1 MSSTTTTS
9 HSDGTLRPEKFGV
22 VHQFRVFCLLRPRG
36 MYALLRDSI
45 YAFASDNIATHG
57 AALAYYTLFSVAPVL
72 IVVAGVVGLVYGRSA
87 AEGQLAPWLAQFLG
101 PEGARA
107 AQMMLAHAASPTG
120 GIISTITGLVSLFF
134 GASAVVTQ
142 LRQSMNAVWHIH
154 VPDEDTSF
162 IGSLKSLFS
171 DRLYSFGVVIGAGI
185 LIVVSVVLNTLVAA
199 AGTYAKAWLPLPE
212 FVLHTINFLLSFG
225 IITFMFTLVYKWLP
239 DAYVAW
245 GDAFVGAM
253 VTALLFNFGGQA
265 ISAFIGKFAGSVYG
279 TAGSVLAMLVW
290 VFYSAQV
297 FFFGAEVTRIFA
309 ERCGAGIVPVRHT
322 LRSVVRRPSP
332 AH

>member
-9 HSDGTLRPEKFGV
+9 HSDGTPPPENFGV
-22 VHQFRVFCLLRPRG
+22 VHQFRAFCLLKPRG
-36 MYALLRDSI
+36 MYGLLRDSI
-45 YAFASDNIATHG
+45 YAFASDNISTHG
-57 AALAYYTLFSVAPVL
+57 AALAYYTLFSIAPVL
-72 IVVAGVVGLVYGRSA
+72 IVVAGVVGLVYGRAA
-87 AEGQLAPWLAQFLG
+87 AEGELAPWLAQFLG
-101 PEGARA
+101 PEGAHA
-107 AQMMLAHAASPTG
+107 AQMMLAHASSPTG
-120 GIISTITGLVSLFF
+120 GIISTIVGLVSIFF

-154 VPDEDTSF
+154 VPDADTSF
-162 IGSLKSLFS
+162 VGSIRSLFS
-171 DRLYSFGVVIGAGI
+171 DRLYGFAVVIGGGL
-185 LIVVSVVLNTLVAA
+185 LIVLSVVINTFVAA
-199 AGTYAKAWLPLPE
+199 AGTYARSRLPLPPG
-212 FVLHTINFLLSFG
+212 VLEIINFLVSFG

-245 GDAFVGAM
+245 GDVFVGAM

-265 ISAFIGKFAGSVYG
+265 ISAFIGTFAGSVYG

-290 VFYSAQV
+290 VYYSAQV

-309 ERCGAGIVPVRHT
+309 ERCGAGIVPDRHT

-332 AH
+332 DH